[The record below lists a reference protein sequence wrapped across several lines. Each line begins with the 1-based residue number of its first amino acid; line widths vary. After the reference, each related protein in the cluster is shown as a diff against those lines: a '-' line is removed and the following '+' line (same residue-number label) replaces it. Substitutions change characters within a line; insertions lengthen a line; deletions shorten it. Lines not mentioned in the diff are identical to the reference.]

1 VSYSSRIS
9 DGGLN
14 VVGSRGSEGHSSH
27 SDHPC
32 HSPQEV
38 PNERGDFDDG
48 ANALWSLYGK
58 EAQAHDEMLFQS
70 LLDDM
75 NRVPTFV
82 RILARVQPGLEFN
95 FPAFP
100 QAGLFVAILTSFLID
115 SLQNLQAGLAQQA
128 VYYHQQSVA
137 MLAQI
142 SQQLASI
149 APQVPIPPTSP
160 APYPPFCPSKPNTR
174 ANAYWLI
181 GLVCSLARRSSPGA
195 EGDQGAGRRNPTE
208 PRTTYFRVGAHQS
221 RRCSLGGLRLAD
233 FSLSKSNG

>member
-181 GLVCSLARRSSPGA
+181 GLVCSL
-195 EGDQGAGRRNPTE
+195 
-208 PRTTYFRVGAHQS
+208 S
-221 RRCSLGGLRLAD
+221 RRFLRL
-233 FSLSKSNG
+233 SSNSGFDPI